1 MITYT
6 STQTEKELL
15 QIIELQKSNLPT
27 HLTEEEKKTQGFVTV
42 QHDLTILSR
51 MHEVHPHIIAKENDT
66 LAGYAL
72 SMSKSFR
79 EEIPILAPM
88 FTEIDKSNRANDNYL
103 VMGQVCVNKE
113 HRGKGVFRGLYQKM
127 KEIFSGK
134 YNAIITEIDVLNTRS
149 INAHSAIGFTELQRY
164 ELNGQIW
171 VIVVMDI

>member
-27 HLTEEEKKTQGFVTV
+27 NLTEEEKKTQGFVTV
-42 QHDLTILSR
+42 QHDLTILSK

-103 VMGQVCVNKE
+103 VMGQVCVAKGF
-113 HRGKGVFRGLYQKM
+113 RGQGVFRGLYTHMAKVFF
-127 KEIFSGK
+127 ETFDC
-134 YNAIITEIDVLNTRS
+134 IITEINAKNTRS
-149 INAHSAIGFTELQRY
+149 INAHSSIGFNELIRY
-164 ELNGQIW
+164 DFEGETW
-171 VIVVMDI
+171 VVVFMNI